1 MCNVI
6 SGRAG
11 RRIAMS
17 DLAKL
22 EARFGAGNYA
32 PLPVTIV
39 RGDGVYV
46 WDETGRR
53 YIDMMGAYSAVS
65 FGHCHPRLVAALT
78 EQARRLDTISRAY
91 FSDRLGPFLARACEL
106 TGFDAALPMNSG
118 AEAVETALKAARK
131 WAYKVKGVPSDQAEI
146 IAADGNF
153 HGRTIAIVG
162 FSSVAQ
168 HRDGFGPFPPGFKL
182 VPFGDASALA
192 AAITPNT
199 AAFLV
204 EPIQGEG
211 GINVPPPG
219 YLAEVARICRAR
231 HVLLLCDE
239 IQSGLGRTGRLL
251 ACQHEGVVPDGVMLG
266 KALGGGLLPVSLF
279 LARRELM
286 QVFTPGDHGST
297 FGGNPV
303 AAAVGLA
310 ALDTLID
317 ERLVERAAV
326 TGAHLLDRLAS
337 IRNPIV
343 REVRGRGLF
352 AGVEIDRDVASAISV
367 VRRLLQ
373 AGVLTKDTHRNTIR
387 FAPPLIIDEQQIDW
401 AVDRLTE
408 VLEQAAAS
416 SAEA

>member
-1 MCNVI
+1 M
-6 SGRAG
+6 G
-11 RRIAMS
+11 
-17 DLAKL
+17 DLANL
-22 EARFGAGNYA
+22 ERLFGATNYA

-39 RGDGVYV
+39 RGEGVYL

-53 YIDMMGAYSAVS
+53 FIDMMGAYSAVS
-65 FGHCHPRLVAALT
+65 FGHCHPRLVKALT
-78 EQARRLDTISRAY
+78 EQAQRLDTISRAY
-91 FSDRLGPFLARACEL
+91 SSDRLGPFLAKACTL

-131 WAYKVKGVPSDQAEI
+131 WAYKVKGVAPDRAEI
-146 IAADGNF
+146 IAAEGNF

-162 FSSVAQ
+162 FSSVAEY
-168 HRDGFGPFPPGFKL
+168 RDGFGPFAPGFKL

-192 AAITPNT
+192 AAITPET

-204 EPIQGEG
+204 EPVQGEG
-211 GINVPPPG
+211 GINVPPAG
-219 YLAEVARICRAR
+219 YLAEVARICKANN
-231 HVLLLCDE
+231 VLLLCDE

-251 ACQHEGVVPDGVMLG
+251 ACQHEGVVPDGVTLG

-297 FGGNPV
+297 FGGNPI

-317 ERLVERAAV
+317 ERLVERAASA
-326 TGAHLLDRLAS
+326 GAHLLARLSS
-337 IRNPIV
+337 IKNPII

-352 AGVEIDRDVASAISV
+352 AGVELHRNMASAETV

-387 FAPPLIIDEQQIDW
+387 FAPPLIIEEPQIDW

-408 VLEQAAAS
+408 VLEEAAAPTVG
-416 SAEA
+416 A

>member
-1 MCNVI
+1 MADF
-6 SGRAG
+6 AG
-11 RRIAMS
+11 
-17 DLAKL
+17 L

-39 RGDGVYV
+39 RGAGVYV
-46 WDETGRR
+46 WDEAGRR
-53 YIDMMGAYSAVS
+53 YIDMMGAYSAAS
-65 FGHCHPRLVAALT
+65 FGHCHPRLVKALT

-91 FSDRLGPFLARACEL
+91 FSDRLGPFLAKACAL
-106 TGFDAALPMNSG
+106 TGMDAALPMNSG

-131 WAYKVKGVPSDQAEI
+131 WAYRVKGVPTDRAEI
-146 IAADGNF
+146 IVAEGNF
-153 HGRTIAIVG
+153 HGRTISIVG
-162 FSSVAQ
+162 FSSQAQ
-168 HRDGFGPFPPGFKL
+168 YRDGFGPFPPGFTR

-192 AAITPNT
+192 AAITPDT

-219 YLAEVARICRAR
+219 YLAEVARICKANN
-231 HVLLLCDE
+231 VLLLCDE

-251 ACQHEGVVPDGVMLG
+251 ACQHEGVTPDGLMLG
-266 KALGGGLLPVSLF
+266 KALGGGMLPVSLF
-279 LARRELM
+279 LARREVM

-297 FGGNPV
+297 FGGNPI
-303 AAAVGLA
+303 ASAVGLA

-317 ERLVERAAV
+317 ERLIERAATV
-326 TGAHLLDRLAS
+326 GAHLLDRLSA
-337 IRNPIV
+337 IKNPII

-352 AGVEIDRDVASAISV
+352 AGVELHRNMASAGTVIS
-367 VRRLLQ
+367 RLLQ

-387 FAPPLIIDEQQIDW
+387 FAPPLIIDESQVDW

-408 VLEQAAAS
+408 VLDEIAAS
-416 SAEA
+416 TVQA

>member
-1 MCNVI
+1 
-6 SGRAG
+6 
-11 RRIAMS
+11 MS
-17 DLAKL
+17 DLANL
-22 EARFGAGNYA
+22 EARFGAVNYA

-39 RGDGVYV
+39 RGEGVYL

-65 FGHCHPRLVAALT
+65 FGHCHPRLVEALT
-78 EQARRLDTISRAY
+78 EQAQRLDTISRAY
-91 FSDRLGPFLARACEL
+91 FSDRLGPFLAKACAL

-131 WAYKVKGVPSDQAEI
+131 WAYKIKGVPSDRAEI

-153 HGRTIAIVG
+153 HGRTISIVG

-168 HRDGFGPFPPGFKL
+168 YRDGFGPFSPGFKL
-182 VPFGDASALA
+182 VPFGDASALD
-192 AAITPNT
+192 AAITPDT

-211 GINVPPPG
+211 GINVPPTG
-219 YLAEVARICRAR
+219 YLAEVARICQTRN
-231 HVLLLCDE
+231 VLLLCDE

-251 ACQHEGVVPDGVMLG
+251 ACQHEGVVPDGLMLG

-297 FGGNPV
+297 FGGNPI

-317 ERLVERAAV
+317 DRLVERAATV
-326 TGAHLLDRLAS
+326 GAHLLRRLSS
-337 IRNPIV
+337 INSPII

-352 AGVEIDRDVASAISV
+352 AGIELYRNIASAGLV
-367 VRRLLQ
+367 VSRLLQ

-387 FAPPLIIDEQQIDW
+387 FAPPLIIDESQVDW

-408 VLEQAAAS
+408 VLEETAATAVKS
-416 SAEA
+416 

>member
-1 MCNVI
+1 
-6 SGRAG
+6 
-11 RRIAMS
+11 MS
-17 DLAKL
+17 DLANL
-22 EARFGAGNYA
+22 EARFGAVNYA

-39 RGDGVYV
+39 RGEGVYL

-65 FGHCHPRLVAALT
+65 FGHCHPRLVEALT
-78 EQARRLDTISRAY
+78 EQAQRLDTISRAY
-91 FSDRLGPFLARACEL
+91 FSDRLGPFLAKACAL

-131 WAYKVKGVPSDQAEI
+131 WAYKIKGVPSDRAEI

-153 HGRTIAIVG
+153 HGRTISIVG

-168 HRDGFGPFPPGFKL
+168 YRDGFGPFSPGFKL

-211 GINVPPPG
+211 GINVPPTG
-219 YLAEVARICRAR
+219 YLAEVARICQTRN
-231 HVLLLCDE
+231 VLLLCDE

-251 ACQHEGVVPDGVMLG
+251 ACQHEGVVPDGLMLG

-297 FGGNPV
+297 FGGNPI

-317 ERLVERAAV
+317 DRLVERAATV
-326 TGAHLLDRLAS
+326 GAHLLRRLSS
-337 IRNPIV
+337 INSPII

-352 AGVEIDRDVASAISV
+352 AGIELYRNIASAGLV
-367 VRRLLQ
+367 VSRLLQ

-387 FAPPLIIDEQQIDW
+387 FAPPLIIDESQVDW

-408 VLEQAAAS
+408 VLEETAATAVKS
-416 SAEA
+416 